1 MDQTWID
8 TWWAGR
14 RAEYLEER
22 LAREN
27 EDPGV
32 PMWYPWHPGAYA
44 PVSFYAAAVQK
55 KIPSVF
61 NLDRLHREVLAIY
74 GVTPA

>member
-1 MDQTWID
+1 MAETIWID
-8 TWWAGR
+8 TWWA
-14 RAEYLEER
+14 ER
-22 LAREN
+22 LLEIKTQRLEREA

-32 PMWYPWHPGAYA
+32 PMWYPHPGAYA